1 MLIYSTLLLLTSNA
15 MNNRRDSSIIYSR
28 ISIIILI
35 NTILLLYIILNIN
48 YTYKGLILYNGYID
62 IKNYLL
68 VFIIFILIISAI
80 IISINSVYPRKIFIK
95 NTTWNNI
102 YTQNLS
108 NIINKMSDQYRI
120 IEYPLILLFCIM
132 GVIFLILSSD
142 LISVFLSIE
151 LQSYSLYLISSIYRN
166 SEASITAGLTYFLLG
181 GLSSCIILLGI
192 SLIYINYGNTN
203 IENIYIINNIFNSLK
218 SNVYNTEVYID
229 NINIVYLYLYMYTQY
244 LYVQI
249 ALAIISIGLLF
260 KISAAPFHFWSPDV
274 YDAIP
279 TIVTTFVAIIP
290 KISILILLYNISYYT
305 YNDNWIGLSWSNT
318 LIISSILSFI
328 VGSILGLV
336 QYRIKRLFAYSTISH
351 IGFMLLGL
359 SINNLESIRALF
371 FYIMQYTI
379 SNLNTF
385 LILIIMGNSLYIY
398 ITDKKYDIK
407 EKEYSPI
414 QLLTQLKGFFYINPM
429 LSISLSLTFFSFIGI
444 PPLIG
449 FFGKQMILTV
459 AIDKGFIFT
468 VIIAIMTS
476 VISAVYYLILIK
488 NIYFQKSDYK
498 LNNKI
503 LQNINKNV
511 QIKNYIKYDNIILSD
526 SLSLT
531 VSIITLVIIF
541 FMFFDYEII
550 KLIYIIT

>member
-1 MLIYSTLLLLTSNA
+1 MS
-15 MNNRRDSSIIYSR
+15 NRRDSSIIYSR
-28 ISIIILI
+28 ISIIIII
-35 NTILLLYIILNIN
+35 NTILLLYIIFNIN
-48 YTYKGLILYNGYID
+48 FSSRGLILYNGYID
-62 IKNYLL
+62 IKNYILI
-68 VFIIFILIISAI
+68 FIIFILIVSAI
-80 IISINSVYPRKIFIK
+80 IISINSVYPRQIFIK
-95 NTTWNNI
+95 NTTINNK
-102 YTQNLS
+102 YVQNLT
-108 NIINKMSDQYRI
+108 NVINKMSDQYRI

-132 GVIFLILSSD
+132 GVIFLVLSSD

-218 SNVYNTEVYID
+218 NNVYNAEVYID
-229 NINIVYLYLYMYTQY
+229 NINILYLYLYMYTQY

-279 TIVTTFVAIIP
+279 TIVTTFVAIVP
-290 KISILILLYNISYYT
+290 KISILILIYNLSYYT
-305 YNDNWIGLSWSNT
+305 YNDNWVGLSWSNT
-318 LIISSILSFI
+318 LIVSSILSLI
-328 VGSILGLV
+328 IGSVLGLV
-336 QYRIKRLFAYSTISH
+336 QSRIKRLFAYSTISH

-359 SINNLESIRALF
+359 SINNLESVRALF
-371 FYIMQYTI
+371 FYIMQYSI

-385 LILIIMGNSLYIY
+385 LILIVMGNSLY
-398 ITDKKYDIK
+398 TFVSNKKYDLK

-414 QLLTQLKGFFYINPM
+414 QLLSQIKGFFYINPM
-429 LSISLSLTFFSFIGI
+429 LSISLSLTFFSFAGI

-468 VIIAIMTS
+468 VIIAIIAS

-488 NIYFQKSDYK
+488 NIYFEKTEYK
-498 LNNKI
+498 YNEKI
-503 LQNINKNV
+503 IQNINKNV
-511 QIKNYIKYDNIILSD
+511 KMNNYIKHENIILSS
-526 SLSLT
+526 SLSLII
-531 VSIITLVIIF
+531 SIITLIIMLFIF
-541 FMFFDYEII
+541 FNYEII

>member
-62 IKNYLL
+62 IKNYLFI
-68 VFIIFILIISAI
+68 FIIFILIISAI

-132 GVIFLILSSD
+132 GVIFLVLSSD

-218 SNVYNTEVYID
+218 SNVYNAEIYIG

-328 VGSILGLV
+328 IGSILGLV

-371 FYIMQYTI
+371 FYMMQYTI

-511 QIKNYIKYDNIILSD
+511 QIKNYIQYDNIILSS
-526 SLSLT
+526 SLSLI
-531 VSIITLVIIF
+531 VSIITLMIIF

-550 KLIYIIT
+550 KLIYMIT

>member
-1 MLIYSTLLLLTSNA
+1 MLIYSTLLLLISNA

-28 ISIIILI
+28 ISIFILT
-35 NTILLLYIILNIN
+35 NSILLIYLIININ
-48 YTYKGLILYNGYID
+48 YSYKGLILYNGYID

-68 VFIIFILIISAI
+68 IFIIFILIISAI
-80 IISINSVYPRKIFIK
+80 IISINSVYPRTIFIK
-95 NTTWNNI
+95 NTTLNNKYI
-102 YTQNLS
+102 QNIT
-108 NIINKMSDQYRI
+108 NVINKMSDQYRI

-132 GVIFLILSSD
+132 GVIFLVLSSD
-142 LISVFLSIE
+142 LISVFLAIE

-203 IENIYIINNIFNSLK
+203 IENIYIINNIFNSLNN
-218 SNVYNTEVYID
+218 NVYNNEIYVD
-229 NINIVYLYLYMYTQY
+229 NVNIVYLYLYMYTQY

-249 ALAIISIGLLF
+249 ALAILSVGLLF

-328 VGSILGLV
+328 IGSILGLV

-385 LILIIMGNSLYIY
+385 LILIVMGNSLYTY
-398 ITDKKYDIK
+398 ISNKKYDIK
-407 EKEYSPI
+407 EREYSPI
-414 QLLTQLKGFFYINPM
+414 QLLSQLKGFFYINPI
-429 LSISLSLTFFSFIGI
+429 LSISLSLTFFSFMGI

-468 VIIAIMTS
+468 VIIAIITS

-488 NIYFQKSDYK
+488 NIYFEKTEYK
-498 LNNKI
+498 YNNKI
-503 LQNINKNV
+503 IQNINKNV
-511 QIKNYIKYDNIILSD
+511 EINNYIKSDNIIISSFLP
-526 SLSLT
+526 LII
-531 VSIITLVIIF
+531 SIITLIIMFFIF
-541 FMFFDYEII
+541 FNYEIVR
-550 KLIYIIT
+550 LIYLIT